1 MAGYTRQSAADIVT
15 DADILA
21 APLNAEFNQMQAAFH
36 ATTGHPH
43 DGNTGNGPKISLTG
57 SVAGVLPLA
66 NGGTG
71 TTTLDLLT
79 TALALVMADIT
90 DASANGRSLV
100 TAADY
105 AAMRT
110 LLGLVIGTNVQ
121 AYNANLATYA
131 GKTPPSGD
139 VVGTT
144 DTQTLTNKR
153 VTPRVG
159 STASSSTPSIDTDV
173 YDIYRITALAANISS
188 VTMTGTPTHGQKVT
202 FEITGTATRTIA
214 WGSQFEASGNV
225 PLPTSTSG
233 TQMLTVIF
241 SWNSTTSKWRCLG
254 VA

>member
-57 SVAGVLPLA
+57 SVSGVLPLA

-121 AYNANLATYA
+121 AYNANLTAFA
-131 GKTPPSGD
+131 AKTAPSGT
-139 VVGTT
+139 VVGTS
-144 DTQTLTNKR
+144 DSQVLTNKR
-153 VTPRVG
+153 ITQRE
-159 STASSSTPSIDTDV
+159 SSITSSATPSVDTDTL
-173 YDIYRITALAANISS
+173 DLARITALAVNISS